1 MTEDQLEFA
10 ECWMALFNYDYV
22 AIEHQLEVKKLTQNY
37 SIDGFSSSEADEIWS
52 YISNATY
59 NNLHEDS

>member
-22 AIEHQLEVKKLTQNY
+22 VIEHQLEVKKLTQNY
-37 SIDGFSSSEADEIWS
+37 SIDGFSDNESNEIWS
-52 YISNATY
+52 YISNAAY